1 MHCLGAKEFSL
12 PITDWQFWVVTVIAI
27 VALYLLARM
36 FVPKKKGKRTSL
48 TVSAKKQSKCD
59 SDCGCG

>member
-1 MHCLGAKEFSL
+1 M
-12 PITDWQFWVVTVIAI
+12 PINDWQFWVVTGIAL
-27 VALYLLARM
+27 VAVFSLFRM
-36 FVPKKKGKRTSL
+36 VMPKKKGKRTNL